1 MLCRNHG
8 VVVEC
13 LAAGGERE
21 RVLYRQ
27 YAGLNPLIIEM
38 IFVDWPCA
46 MGV

>member
-21 RVLYRQ
+21 REFFIDNMLV
-27 YAGLNPLIIEM
+27 
-38 IFVDWPCA
+38 
-46 MGV
+46 